1 MLLVAAPTTRDRPG
15 TKRPQRVHQGA
26 ALVGATQCAIYA
38 WRPERAAVML
48 SVNADVVE
56 LLIRAKNETQ
66 IELLRLDG
74 HAHLR
79 SVSLEA
85 LNLAADAPLT
95 AVNS

>member
-1 MLLVAAPTTRDRPG
+1 
-15 TKRPQRVHQGA
+15 
-26 ALVGATQCAIYA
+26 
-38 WRPERAAVML
+38 ML